1 MNRFGL
7 SYVST
12 SHRCCRGY
20 RVPPPEKPEK
30 KSYRQVGFVQLQQA
44 EKGQMTDERDGLRSS
59 FEVMDLMESSSSTI
73 HYLWKKKGEWLM
85 SALLLRAP
93 QRKGNKEVK
102 ETKG

>member
-20 RVPPPEKPEK
+20 RVPPSEKPV
-30 KSYRQVGFVQLQQA
+30 RQVGFVQLQQA

-85 SALLLRAP
+85 SALLLRE
-93 QRKGNKEVK
+93 KGIKR
-102 ETKG
+102 